1 MSNQKG
7 GAYSKDAHHPAGH
20 DNLRAAL
27 ERRRVKHAS
36 RCLDGADVALD
47 NLTDDL
53 RGAVTCADL
62 LERHV
67 TMLAQGGRLQDNL
80 PLELLVA
87 IAAEL
92 PAERTIVEGE
102 VKVSSASS
110 RIVMESTARG
120 FP

>member
-1 MSNQKG
+1 
-7 GAYSKDAHHPAGH
+7 
-20 DNLRAAL
+20 
-27 ERRRVKHAS
+27 
-36 RCLDGADVALD
+36 
-47 NLTDDL
+47 
-53 RGAVTCADL
+53 
-62 LERHV
+62 
-67 TMLAQGGRLQDNL
+67 MLAQGGRLQDNL